1 MIFRFKQRDLES
13 EAVTVAF
20 IMSWREGG
28 DAEGADAAL
37 GRLAGFRR
45 ELYLSLGLRR
55 DVLFEACDAALC
67 KPGRGLVVAEV
78 CPEPEGRRG
87 AGAGSRGRER
97 AAAPVARPRRAP
109 TALPAPAAAC
119 WRVRAC

>member
-45 ELYLSLGLRR
+45 ELYLSLGIRR
-55 DVLFEACDAALC
+55 DVLFEAWDAGLC
-67 KPGRGLVVAEV
+67 KPGRGLMLAEF
-78 CPEPEGRRG
+78 CLEPGCRRG
-87 AGAGSRGRER
+87 PRPRH
-97 AAAPVARPRRAP
+97 AAPTLRPSR
-109 TALPAPAAAC
+109 
-119 WRVRAC
+119 